1 MKSNNE
7 SINTL
12 FYYWLV
18 SSLLIVILIIIVGGL
33 TRLTNSGLSITE
45 WELFSGILPP
55 LNSTGWN
62 DYFDLYKK
70 IPQYKL
76 INPNMSL
83 DEFKVIFYWEY
94 AHRLLARL
102 LGLFFIIPL
111 IYFYFTKK
119 IEKKY
124 INLCLT
130 ISLLILFQGI
140 VGWYMVKSGIIDNV
154 TVSHYRLSLHLTIAF
169 IIISMIFWNILNF
182 QKKTS
187 KNFFDNNIK
196 SLFFNILIFL
206 IFFQIIF
213 GAFVS
218 GLDAGKI
225 YQTWPLMN
233 HTYFPNDVKIN
244 NFLHFLN
251 FSNHSLIQ
259 FYHRNIAYIIVV
271 YILFLGF
278 YIYKEKINFLLKHYF
293 LVLIFLIFQIILGI
307 VTLTSGLNMY
317 LASSHQIG
325 SLLLILSVINLHY
338 RQIN

>member
-218 GLDAGKI
+218 GLDA
-225 YQTWPLMN
+225 
-233 HTYFPNDVKIN
+233 
-244 NFLHFLN
+244 
-251 FSNHSLIQ
+251 
-259 FYHRNIAYIIVV
+259 
-271 YILFLGF
+271 
-278 YIYKEKINFLLKHYF
+278 
-293 LVLIFLIFQIILGI
+293 
-307 VTLTSGLNMY
+307 
-317 LASSHQIG
+317 
-325 SLLLILSVINLHY
+325 
-338 RQIN
+338 